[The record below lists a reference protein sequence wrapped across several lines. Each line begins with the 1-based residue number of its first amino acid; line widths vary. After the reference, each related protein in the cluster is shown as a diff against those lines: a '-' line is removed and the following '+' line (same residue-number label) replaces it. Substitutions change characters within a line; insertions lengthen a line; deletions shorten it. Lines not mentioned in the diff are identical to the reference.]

1 MDFIIFIPMI
11 VYIAGYVLKY
21 FSAEREIN
29 MDQAVI
35 AALITGGVTVVTYGI
50 VLIKNRHMEKVEHDD
65 IKKKLKVNKEEIGN
79 KKENLSKEHHRLSED
94 LGKISNKNI
103 EISNDVSNMKESLSD
118 VSKNLSDV
126 NKYVIESR
134 TEKRMAEKSGV
145 DIKQIFAQIEA
156 MTAAISNAEMR
167 AAEMEK
173 KVRQCELQLQERDTE
188 IKGLYQ
194 QIGELKNENRNLKEE
209 KQSLYQ
215 KLYQYQHPDLDEP
228 DL

>member
-1 MDFIIFIPMI
+1 M
-11 VYIAGYVLKY
+11 K
-21 FSAEREIN
+21 
-29 MDQAVI
+29 
-35 AALITGGVTVVTYGI
+35 
-50 VLIKNRHMEKVEHDD
+50 
-65 IKKKLKVNKEEIGN
+65 
-79 KKENLSKEHHRLSED
+79 
-94 LGKISNKNI
+94 I
-103 EISNDVSNMKESLSD
+103 EISNDVSNMKESISD

-156 MTAAISNAEMR
+156 MTAAIGNAEMR

-173 KVRQCELQLQERDTE
+173 KVSQCELQLQERDTE

-215 KLYQYQHPDLDEP
+215 KLYQYQHPDFDEP